1 MSSSAV
7 AAPPGR
13 RADTSRRR
21 RLFTGLA
28 LGTFVA
34 ALDQTVVATALPRIT
49 GELGGLSSYT
59 WLATAYLLT
68 ATAFTPLYGRLS
80 DHVGRR
86 APYLVALGVFVA
98 GSVAATAARTMGE
111 LIGAR
116 AVQGLG
122 AAGLLTLAVAVIGD
136 ELAPRERARY
146 QGLFGGIFA
155 LASVVG
161 PPLGGVLTDTA
172 GWRWVFALNIPLGV
186 VTALVVAPVLPRVRA
201 VHARVDYLGAALLV
215 GGISSLLLG
224 AVWGGV
230 ERPWGSATILGLLA
244 AGAVLLLAFVVR
256 ERRFA
261 TPILPVRL
269 FQDRSFAIACTAGFF
284 VGACLFGAIYFVPLF
299 LQVAQHR
306 SASAAGRSLLIL
318 TLALVVGAGLSGRLI
333 SRTGRLRPFPIAGTA
348 VLTVGFALLRGA
360 DATTGGLAI
369 GLDLALIGL
378 GVGLVMQVLVLAV
391 QNTAPR
397 ESLGA
402 ATSAAGFYRS
412 IGGTVGTAALGALLA
427 NRMGSFGAAT
437 TAGGAPGAV
446 RLLDGTGLEAFVAG
460 MRAVFLVATV
470 LAAIAFA
477 LCLALPR
484 VPLRDGRMDEELDP
498 QITNS

>member
-98 GSVAATAARTMGE
+98 GSVAATAAHTMGE

-172 GWRWVFALNIPLGV
+172 GWRWVFALNVPLGV

-201 VHARVDYLGAALLV
+201 VDARVD
-215 GGISSLLLG
+215 
-224 AVWGGV
+224 
-230 ERPWGSATILGLLA
+230 
-244 AGAVLLLAFVVR
+244 
-256 ERRFA
+256 
-261 TPILPVRL
+261 
-269 FQDRSFAIACTAGFF
+269 
-284 VGACLFGAIYFVPLF
+284 
-299 LQVAQHR
+299 
-306 SASAAGRSLLIL
+306 
-318 TLALVVGAGLSGRLI
+318 
-333 SRTGRLRPFPIAGTA
+333 
-348 VLTVGFALLRGA
+348 
-360 DATTGGLAI
+360 
-369 GLDLALIGL
+369 
-378 GVGLVMQVLVLAV
+378 
-391 QNTAPR
+391 
-397 ESLGA
+397 
-402 ATSAAGFYRS
+402 
-412 IGGTVGTAALGALLA
+412 
-427 NRMGSFGAAT
+427 
-437 TAGGAPGAV
+437 
-446 RLLDGTGLEAFVAG
+446 
-460 MRAVFLVATV
+460 
-470 LAAIAFA
+470 
-477 LCLALPR
+477 
-484 VPLRDGRMDEELDP
+484 
-498 QITNS
+498 